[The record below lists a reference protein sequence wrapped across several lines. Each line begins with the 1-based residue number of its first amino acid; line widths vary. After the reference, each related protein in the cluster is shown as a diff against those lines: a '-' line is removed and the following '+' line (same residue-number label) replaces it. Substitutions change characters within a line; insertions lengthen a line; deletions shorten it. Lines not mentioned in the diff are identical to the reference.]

1 MQKHKKSPPQIDLPS
16 TLREIQQRALDVLFQ
31 LNSREQGQEW
41 HSVSYTLSVALKVLL
56 LIQLFTYS
64 LSHIHN
70 TGQVVHLGDVYVITF
85 NWGDSILLTVKEEA
99 GGEDVMVRLL
109 EGPLNSDYG
118 MGYSPIKGESF
129 SSHVFRLPPDE
140 DIVGMTDGIYDTLF
154 HGTNFIQ
161 KQGGKK
167 RRGKKEEGENEKENK
182 DENESEG
189 DEHDPP
195 AAQSARGIL
204 SKERFELIKAIFN
217 QDATTFVGLLRTESR
232 AAVESGILQVK
243 DLDDISLFV
252 IPSDMPHPLTITW
265 PLAKPSRCI
274 TS

>member
-1 MQKHKKSPPQIDLPS
+1 VQKHKKSPPQIDLPS
-16 TLREIQQRALDVLFQ
+16 TLREIQQRILDVLFQ

-41 HSVSYTLSVALKVLL
+41 HSVSCTLSVALKVLSL
-56 LIQLFTYS
+56 PILNS

-70 TGQVVHLGDVYVITF
+70 NGQVVHQGDVYVITF
-85 NWGDSILLTVKEEA
+85 NWGDSILMTVKEEEE
-99 GGEDVMVRLL
+99 GEDIMVRLL

-118 MGYSPIKGESF
+118 MGYSPVAGQTF

-140 DIVGMTDGIYDTLF
+140 DIVGLTDGIYDILF
-154 HGTNFIQ
+154 HGTDFIQ

-167 RRGKKEEGENEKENK
+167 RRGKKEEGENEKGNK
-182 DENESEG
+182 EEPESEG
-189 DEHDPP
+189 EYDPP

-204 SKERFELIKAIFN
+204 SKERFDLLKAIFN
-217 QDATTFVGLLRTESR
+217 KDATTFVGMLRTESR
-232 AAVESGILQVK
+232 VAVESGILQVK
-243 DLDDISLFV
+243 DLDDVSLFV